1 MPGGGARRRVAASA
15 LFDADYRLEHRY
27 QRERGRV
34 YLTGV
39 QALVRL
45 PLMQRR
51 RDLAAGLSTAGFISG
66 YRGSPL
72 GTYDLALWQA
82 KDVLEAHHVRFSPG
96 VNEDL
101 AATAVWGSQQAGLF
115 EGPRYDG
122 VFAIWY
128 GKGPGVDR
136 SCDALKHGN
145 YAGASPPGGVLVLAG
160 RRSGRQVL
168 VDRPPER
175 ARAGALRD
183 PDPESR
189 RRAGVPRL
197 RAARLRALALL
208 GELDRDEVSDR
219 HGRQRALGRDRS
231 RAR

>member
-1 MPGGGARRRVAASA
+1 
-15 LFDADYRLEHRY
+15 
-27 QRERGRV
+27 
-34 YLTGV
+34 
-39 QALVRL
+39 
-45 PLMQRR
+45 MQRR
-51 RDLAAGLSTAGFISG
+51 RDLAEGLSTAGFISG

-82 KDVLEAHHVRFSPG
+82 REVLESHHVRFSPG

-145 YAGASPPGGVLVLAG
+145 YAGRRVGGVLVLAATTPAPSSSIAHQSEHALSTADPVLNPSTCRSTSTSAAGFALSATRLLG
-160 RRSGRQVL
+160 RHEVPTDT
-168 VDRPPER
+168 VD
-175 ARAGALRD
+175 
-183 PDPESR
+183 S
-189 RRAGVPRL
+189 
-197 RAARLRALALL
+197 AARW
-208 GELDRDEVSDR
+208 
-219 HGRQRALGRDRS
+219 RS
-231 RAR
+231 ARSASVLPATSR